1 MENRL
6 LKPEDIIDF
15 INPNQQIIVGFS
27 GGIDSTA
34 LLHLCFELF
43 EQKKISNLSAVH
55 VNHNLSADS
64 DAWVK
69 HCQAVCKNLK
79 ISLKTFSVSIDKNK
93 SSLESQSRQLRFN
106 CYKEILQPNGQLLLA
121 HHCDDVAET
130 IFLRLFRGTG
140 IDGMQGLKTYRKFF
154 NAQIIRPLL
163 SFTKEDFI
171 NYVKKNKL
179 KFIEDDSNN
188 NNSFDRNF
196 LRNMIFPEI
205 NNRWK
210 QPSKRIFAMTEKTQK
225 KINALDYFLQ
235 KSFAE
240 EVKNGAL
247 VREKF
252 KNTPIYVIEEVIRF
266 ILRKKGI
273 AAPNENVLAEI
284 IKTFF
289 IQKPTHKSLVKWS
302 RKDGDQQGGEVW
314 FEQDQVFIDYSES

>member
-1 MENRL
+1 L
-6 LKPEDIIDF
+6 LKTEDIQEF

-55 VNHNLSADS
+55 VNHNLSVHS
-64 DAWVK
+64 DVWAK
-69 HCQAVCKNLK
+69 HCQVLCKDLK
-79 ISLKTFSVSIDKNK
+79 IPLKTFSVNIDKNK
-93 SSLESQSRQLRFN
+93 SSLESQSRQQRFN
-106 CYKEILQPNGQLLLA
+106 CYKQILKPDGQLLLA

-140 IDGMQGLKTYRKFF
+140 IDGLQGLKTYRKFF
-154 NAQIIRPLL
+154 HAQIIRPLL
-163 SFTKEDFI
+163 SFNKKDCL

-196 LRNMIFPEI
+196 LRNIIFPEI

-235 KSFAE
+235 ESFAE
-240 EVKNGAL
+240 EVENGAL

-252 KNTPIYVIEEVIRF
+252 KNIPIYVIEEVIRF
-266 ILRKKGI
+266 ILRKKSI
-273 AAPNENVLAEI
+273 AAPNENVLAEV

-289 IQKPTHKSLVKWS
+289 IQKPTQKSLVKWS
-302 RKDGDQQGGEVW
+302 RKDGDQRGGKVW
-314 FEQDQVFIDYSES
+314 FEQDQVFINYLES